1 MAMSMEV
8 FVTSVKESREGEV
21 GIEEVRE
28 REREEEEG
36 LKEEEVARGFAV
48 GEGEEGVGV
57 GGL

>member
-1 MAMSMEV
+1 MSMEV

>member
-21 GIEEVRE
+21 GKEEVRE

-48 GEGEEGVGV
+48 GEGEEGVG
-57 GGL
+57 GL